1 MKYDV
6 HRLTLHEVVRS
17 IPVSLVGTSFTPRV
31 LYHEEL
37 AANLVLCDT
46 VDHHTMVVG
55 ELVVVEALLTILL
68 GGFDFGY
75 ISRVDEL
82 IQQALLI

>member
-1 MKYDV
+1 
-6 HRLTLHEVVRS
+6 
-17 IPVSLVGTSFTPRV
+17 
-31 LYHEEL
+31 
-37 AANLVLCDT
+37 
-46 VDHHTMVVG
+46 MVVG
-55 ELVVVEALLTILL
+55 EFVVVEALLTILL

>member
-1 MKYDV
+1 
-6 HRLTLHEVVRS
+6 
-17 IPVSLVGTSFTPRV
+17 
-31 LYHEEL
+31 
-37 AANLVLCDT
+37 
-46 VDHHTMVVG
+46 MVVG

-82 IQQALLI
+82 IQLALLI